1 MTSDVPIVLDN
12 GTGFVKVSKYVS
24 ESICSCCRLCRQP
37 TLPSKL
43 DIPTPE
49 GLANV
54 SCLSLAMQAPTSLS
68 MSFPPSSG
76 ARFSV
81 QRSV

>member
-12 GTGFVKVSKYVS
+12 GTGFVKV
-24 ESICSCCRLCRQP
+24 RLRVHLQLSSLQTTHRP
-37 TLPSKL
+37 FQTGH
-43 DIPTPE
+43 PTPE

-76 ARFSV
+76 ALFSV